1 MHWTFKMKKIYFIL
15 IILSAC
21 VIISCND
28 SSSDNL
34 PNEYINPFASP
45 PAEPSSYKSFNNIGG
60 GFSNESGQS
69 CKAVIYQGTLNGTPQ
84 VGFAIEDNSGH
95 KLKIYW
101 DGSIDTSSANNI
113 YKLSNEYTI
122 KVLSGGTE
130 HTTTS
135 APLDISIEP
144 HTNPAAVGIFTITFN
159 SSILVGG
166 VTINSGATINAFR
179 Y

>member
-1 MHWTFKMKKIYFIL
+1 MKKIYSIL
-15 IILSAC
+15 IILSVC

-28 SSSDNL
+28 SSSSNL
-34 PNEYINPFASP
+34 PNEYTNPFTSP

-60 GFSNESGQS
+60 GGFPDESGQS

-101 DGSIDTSSANNI
+101 DGSIDTSSTNNI

-159 SSILVGG
+159 SPILVGG
-166 VTINSGATINAFR
+166 VTINSAAIINA
-179 Y
+179 YKY